1 MPYRVMVGGISIEC
15 DSIEEALTLAQGV
28 VGAALEHT
36 TSRAPK
42 PVALPGASRWT
53 EARMKEF
60 FGLLKGNQRRLVDE
74 LLDHPEGRTDD
85 QLCTTFGLNDGRKLG
100 GIFTGL
106 WKNAKKVGA
115 DPNDVYDKQ
124 RVTIGNERGFEYTLT
139 QSFRMI
145 AEKVRPTVKK

>member
-1 MPYRVMVGGISIEC
+1 MVGGVPIEC
-15 DSIEEALTLAQGV
+15 DSIEEAMALAQNAS
-28 VGAALEHT
+28 GASGEHV
-36 TSRAPK
+36 RAK
-42 PVALPGASRWT
+42 PFAAPMGASRWT

-60 FGLLKGNQRRLVDE
+60 FGLLKGNQKRLVDE

-85 QLCTTFGLNDGRKLG
+85 QLCTIFGLNDGRKLG

-106 WKNAKKVGA
+106 WKNARKVGA

-139 QSFRMI
+139 QSFRVV